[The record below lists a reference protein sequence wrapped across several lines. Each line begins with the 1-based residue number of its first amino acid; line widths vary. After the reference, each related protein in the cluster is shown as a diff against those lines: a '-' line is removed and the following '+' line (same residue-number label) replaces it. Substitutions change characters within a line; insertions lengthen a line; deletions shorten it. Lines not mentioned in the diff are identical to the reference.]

1 MNTHEQKH
9 HKTVT
14 DELRQ
19 DIKKLAEAFD
29 KELEENTVAIRSD
42 YRKEIG
48 EERTARLKLAEEQR
62 SYVDGEDKELRR
74 RLDAVVVELKQHKA
88 FFNMPWHRRWLWT
101 LFGLVH
107 EDLR

>member
-1 MNTHEQKH
+1 MNNTEQKH

-14 DELRQ
+14 GELRQ

-62 SYVDGEDKELRR
+62 SYVDGENKELRR
-74 RLDAVVVELKQHKA
+74 RYDALSIDSRKYREFLTS
-88 FFNMPWHRRWLWT
+88 PWYVRWWWMLSGW
-101 LFGLVH
+101 LP
-107 EDLR
+107 ENLR